1 MSHRTG
7 QGNKKSKGRRKIGSN
22 KRRIARAIRL
32 KLRIR
37 STSGNNNNKFNSE
50 KYHTSTNMATKRALA
65 AARTRA
71 SKK

>member
-7 QGNKKSKGRRKIGSN
+7 QGNKKSKGRRKMGSK

-32 KLRIR
+32 KLRVR
-37 STSGNNNNKFNSE
+37 SSTGSNTNKFNSE
-50 KYHTSTNMATKRALA
+50 KYHSGTNMATKRALA